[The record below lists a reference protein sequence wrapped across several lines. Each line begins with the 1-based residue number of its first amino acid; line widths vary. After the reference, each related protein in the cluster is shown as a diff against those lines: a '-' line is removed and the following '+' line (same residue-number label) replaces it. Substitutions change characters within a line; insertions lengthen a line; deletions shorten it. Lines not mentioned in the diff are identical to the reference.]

1 MDDRSRDIA
10 VNVALNMARDFT
22 VAAINNGSLDPDN
35 VNAVVN
41 HFTSLTAPLVDV
53 VVGTHASTV
62 VEQNVQAAFP
72 GTTVQHAVAPFGPAD
87 QMPTA
92 PQPVG
97 PVAQPFPVAASPY
110 PQAGPA
116 PIPGGVTNPVE
127 ADWTEL
133 FQNPGNWYDNR
144 ADKASGKTKATA
156 PDFKHKTRK
165 TPDGKWNVGLY
176 VSNKDTPAWVKQQLG
191 G

>member
-1 MDDRSRDIA
+1 MSNDTGRDIA
-10 VNVALNMARDFT
+10 INVAINAARDFT
-22 VAAINNGSLDPDN
+22 VAAINTGTIVSDN
-35 VNAVVN
+35 VNEVVN
-41 HFTSLTAPLVDV
+41 HFTALTASLVDV
-53 VVGTHASTV
+53 VLGTHSSSV

-72 GTTVQHAVAPFGPAD
+72 GTTVQPAVAPFGPAD
-87 QMPTA
+87 QMPQFPVPA
-92 PQPVG
+92 PVG
-97 PVAQPFPVAASPY
+97 QLTPNPAPVPT
-110 PQAGPA
+110 GPA
-116 PIPGGVTNPVE
+116 PIPGGVSNPVE
-127 ADWTEL
+127 ADWLDL
-133 FQNPGNWYDNR
+133 FNNQGNWYDNR